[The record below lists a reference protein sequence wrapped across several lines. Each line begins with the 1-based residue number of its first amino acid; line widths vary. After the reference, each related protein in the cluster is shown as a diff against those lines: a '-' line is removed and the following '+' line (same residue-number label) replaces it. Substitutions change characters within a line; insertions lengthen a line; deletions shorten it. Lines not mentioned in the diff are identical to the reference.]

1 MSYYL
6 DFAQSIKK
14 DNPEAARV
22 IEELYAAKVELEET
36 VKRISDARDLLL
48 KENAERE
55 AAIAERRRRWDDY
68 NAEKAT
74 AAQKA
79 TATTE
84 HLRGWFEV
92 QQDRGGDWTRVPYLE
107 ADHLC
112 RHGKDVRYCV
122 DVTEVR
128 ENNPTIETDLMGE
141 KIKGPGWY
149 EKEWDGNG
157 EWTLATYQEAR
168 MLQPKGWSIRFRNRN
183 EVLVVWPFNQLRRE
197 GFANQKYY

>member
-6 DFAQSIKK
+6 DFAQSLKK

-48 KENAERE
+48 LKESDERNA
-55 AAIAERRRRWDDY
+55 AMAERRRRWDDY
-68 NAEKAT
+68 NA
-74 AAQKA
+74 QKA
-79 TATTE
+79 ATTTE

-112 RHGKDVRYCV
+112 RHAKDVRYCV
-122 DVTEVR
+122 DVTAVR
-128 ENNPTIETDLMGE
+128 ESSPTIETDLMGE
-141 KIKGPGWY
+141 KIKGTGWY
-149 EKEWDGNG
+149 EKDSDG
-157 EWTLATYQEAR
+157 EWTMATYQEAR
-168 MLQPKGWSIRFRNRN
+168 TLQAKGWSIRFRNRN
-183 EVLVVWPFNQLRRE
+183 EVLVVWSFNQPRRDS
-197 GFANQKYY
+197 FANQRYC